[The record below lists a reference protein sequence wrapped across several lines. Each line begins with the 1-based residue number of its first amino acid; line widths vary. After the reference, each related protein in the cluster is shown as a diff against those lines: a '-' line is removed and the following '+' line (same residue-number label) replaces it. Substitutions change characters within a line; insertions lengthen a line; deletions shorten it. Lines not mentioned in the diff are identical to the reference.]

1 MLAAEHA
8 AAAIAAGRTNDE
20 LQAYENAWRDTD
32 IGKDLKKVRNVKP
45 LWSRFGT
52 VVGVALGGFDMWTNT
67 LFGLSLFG
75 TMKHGKPDYATLEP
89 VDKHKK
95 IDYPKPDG
103 VLTFDRLSSVFLSN
117 TNHEENQPVHLQV
130 KDMELQKRSEYQVFA
145 GPSSR
150 YCPAAVYEWV
160 DADGNSIASDPGHAD
175 ARFVINAQNCVHC
188 KTCDI
193 KDPNQN
199 INWVPPQGGEGPVYP
214 NM

>member
-1 MLAAEHA
+1 
-8 AAAIAAGRTNDE
+8 
-20 LQAYENAWRDTD
+20 
-32 IGKDLKKVRNVKP
+32 
-45 LWSRFGT
+45 
-52 VVGVALGGFDMWTNT
+52 
-67 LFGLSLFG
+67 
-75 TMKHGKPDYATLEP
+75 
-89 VDKHKK
+89 
-95 IDYPKPDG
+95 
-103 VLTFDRLSSVFLSN
+103 
-117 TNHEENQPVHLQV
+117 
-130 KDMELQKRSEYQVFA
+130 MELQKRSEYQVFA